1 MKPFLFNHVTRR
13 DFIRRCGAGLL
24 GAACGGTSL
33 AAPVVGAAEP
43 FLEKQN
49 LFEARQDGY
58 WTCRIPGLAV
68 TRSNVVLATTEA
80 RPGKGGDKYLTLA
93 RFNREWLT
101 NRKDSLK

>member
-1 MKPFLFNHVTRR
+1 MRTYILTLAALLQVPLAALHAASPFLQ
-13 DFIRRCGAGLL
+13 
-24 GAACGGTSL
+24 
-33 AAPVVGAAEP
+33 
-43 FLEKQN
+43 KQN

>member
-1 MKPFLFNHVTRR
+1 MKPYLYNHVTRR

-68 TRSNVVLATTEA
+68 TRNNAVLVTLKQTQT
-80 RPGKGGDKYLTLA
+80 KGHPC
-93 RFNREWLT
+93 N
-101 NRKDSLK
+101 